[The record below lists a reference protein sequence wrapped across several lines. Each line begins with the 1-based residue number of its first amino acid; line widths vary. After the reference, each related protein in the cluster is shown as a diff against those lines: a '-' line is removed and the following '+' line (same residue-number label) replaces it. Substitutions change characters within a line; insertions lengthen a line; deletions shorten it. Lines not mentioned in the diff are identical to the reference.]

1 MLETTS
7 LADTPAPPTAESVK
21 NQVFSTDHVKADLGR
36 KTVRGGA
43 VTVVYQVLKQALGIG
58 ETIIMSRLLLP
69 EQSGLV
75 NMVIIVTGFI
85 SLFNDLGL
93 SSATIQREELDHEKV
108 NTLFWI
114 NVAMGMV
121 LALITAALA
130 PGIAWFYG
138 EPRLVPLT
146 LVIALG
152 FFFGG
157 LTVQHRALLK
167 RQLRISSLVKID
179 LTETI
184 IGIVTGI
191 ITALLL
197 PPSQR
202 HWAIV
207 ASFLVQMPVD
217 IAGLWMMCRWRPGR
231 PAVAKGIRSMVMF
244 GGNLTGFQVINYLAR
259 NVDNLLIGKF
269 FGPESVGLYNKAYAL
284 LLLPLRRVN
293 TPITSVAV
301 PALSRLVD
309 EPARYRH
316 AYKRIAS
323 TACIATMPLVAFMM
337 MTSDWLIPFVLG
349 RQWSESSTIFTLLG
363 ISGMVEPFTYTA
375 GWLFVTQGRGRE
387 QLRWGLMSTALTI
400 TGIAV
405 GLQWGPVGVA
415 AGYGIAGL
423 IRTPILFWYVGRRGL
438 ITTGDMYRGIAP
450 FAFTSVAILVALGA
464 LQQVLPPASQSS
476 NTQLFINLVIAT
488 LLAGV
493 VALATLG
500 VQPAGREA
508 LRELRNIPQ
517 MLLKRK

>member
-1 MLETTS
+1 MTEASISETPS
-7 LADTPAPPTAESVK
+7 PATAESIK
-21 NQVFSTDHVKADLGR
+21 NQVFSTDSIKADLGR

-43 VTVVYQVLKQALGIG
+43 VTVMYQVLKQTLGIA
-58 ETIIMSRLLLP
+58 ETIVMSRLLLP
-69 EQSGLV
+69 EQSGLI

-85 SLFNDLGL
+85 GLFNDLGL
-93 SSATIQREELDHEKV
+93 SSATIQREDIDHDKV

-114 NVAMGMV
+114 NVAMGML
-121 LALITAALA
+121 LALITAGLA
-130 PGIAWFYG
+130 PVIAWFYD
-138 EPRLVPLT
+138 EPRLLPIT

-167 RQLRISSLVKID
+167 RQLRISALVKID
-179 LTETI
+179 LVATI
-184 IGIVTGI
+184 IGIATGI
-191 ITALLL
+191 TSALLL
-197 PPSQR
+197 PPEQR

-207 ASFLVQMPVD
+207 ASFLVQMP
-217 IAGLWMMCRWRPGR
+217 IEITGLWLMCRWRPSR
-231 PAVAKGIRSMVMF
+231 PAIAKGIRSMVMF
-244 GGNLTGFQVINYLAR
+244 GGNLTGFQLINYLAR

-293 TPITSVAV
+293 TPLSAVAV
-301 PALSRLVD
+301 PALSRLVN

-316 AYKRIAS
+316 AYQRIAS
-323 TACIATMPLVAFMM
+323 TACVVTMPLVAFMM

-349 RQWSESSTIFTLLG
+349 RQWSEASTMFTLLG
-363 ISGMVEPFTYTA
+363 ISGMVEPFTYTS

-387 QLRWGLMSTALTI
+387 QLRWGLISTVLTI
-400 TGIAV
+400 TGIVA
-405 GLQWGPVGVA
+405 GLSWGPVGVA

-423 IRTPILFWYVGRRGL
+423 IRTPLLFWYVGRNS
-438 ITTGDMYRGIAP
+438 IVTTRDLYRGIAP
-450 FAFTSVAILVALGA
+450 FAYTSAAILLALGA

-476 NTQLFINLVIAT
+476 NMQLFINLVIAT

-493 VALATLG
+493 VALVTLG
-500 VQPAGREA
+500 VQPAGRAA
-508 LRELRNIPQ
+508 LRELKTIPQ